1 MRFVLLRSILVL
13 ALAAAPLIAQPEAT
27 QPEGAQPESAQPGGA
42 RPVDTNRPRVI
53 SPAPI
58 PPGQAH
64 WSVGLSVAT
73 FPRML
78 VEEEVNQSP
87 LVDARAVVGL
97 PWNFTATAH
106 VSTNFY
112 IANQLS
118 VGLRYGAE
126 LGPVAVGLGDEMAYW
141 FGAFALSGFDNH
153 VSGWINYP
161 YISASVDA
169 GDVLIGARLEL
180 IYQLRFSQFAGDLEV
195 SNNRDRL
202 HGGSFGV
209 YLEQP
214 LWKNQHAMLGAKIT
228 STDFFYQ
235 SWMAFNTLRRRQ
247 LYPELF
253 FAFLIR

>member
-1 MRFVLLRSILVL
+1 MRFKLLRSIVIL
-13 ALAAAPLIAQPEAT
+13 ALAAPPALAQSDAAQSDAVPPGT
-27 QPEGAQPESAQPGGA
+27 VQPI
-42 RPVDTNRPRVI
+42 DTNRPRVM

-58 PPGQAH
+58 PAGQAH
-64 WSVGLSVAT
+64 WSIGLSVAT

-97 PWNFTATAH
+97 PWNLTATAQ

-118 VGLRYGAE
+118 IGLRYGAE

-141 FGAFALSGFDNH
+141 LGAFALSGFDNH

-161 YISASVDA
+161 YVAASVDA
-169 GDVLIGARLEL
+169 GDVLISARLEL
-180 IYQLRFSQFAGDLEV
+180 IYQLRFSQFAGDIEV

-214 LWKNQHAMLGAKIT
+214 LWKNQHVMLGAKIT